1 MAFVSQNKDYKSL
14 GLKLCALAS
23 IGVLTATSLSACG
36 SNDDSDEPGFT
47 KKALNFG
54 GDMTLDDAYDVYD
67 TANEEGDTDEWCL
80 MQTVSIVL
88 EDYDYSNIYHLVNNS
103 KKFSDNWVTDHARES
118 CAHALV
124 VADKRNQ
131 QTGEAYMSM
140 KFTLSS
146 NEVNNTEFVKK
157 KAKEAYPDADIDL
170 AFEELHEDKDEVFK
184 KVDEK
189 AFDRA
194 AQLYKWSI
202 TPTLLDEALRMDNMD
217 EDGNEIIPSTP
228 YEAISADQYRKA
240 FEDAGVDMSDFAA
253 YTIEN
258 KVDPHFNDA
267 VDDDILRETG
277 ETRYLNEPP
286 AEWLDSLVDEFK
298 FTDSE
303 ARSGAQYVMDYLATD
318 RDVDEVRQPKLL
330 VPYLFSDYVARP
342 ERTPASYT
350 LPNGEEAEITE
361 DIYNKAEGVGDLK
374 RWTDGDLPAGVT
386 IRESE
391 KYSGRQIK
399 MWQRDG
405 TPLE

>member
-103 KKFSDNWVTDHARES
+103 KKFSDNWVTDHSRES

-146 NEVNNTEFVKK
+146 DSVNNIEYVKK
-157 KAKEAYPDADIDL
+157 KARETYPDADIDL
-170 AFEELHEDKDEVFK
+170 AFEELHEDKDKIFEGLDERVFN
-184 KVDEK
+184 
-189 AFDRA
+189 RA
-194 AQLYKWSI
+194 ADLYQQSI
-202 TPTLLDEALRMDNMD
+202 TPGVLDEALSTDNMD
-217 EDGNEIIPSTP
+217 IDGNEIIHTP
-228 YEAISADQYRKA
+228 LPELISADQYRKA
-240 FEDAGVDMSDFAA
+240 LEEAEADMSDFAA
-253 YTIEN
+253 YVVED
-258 KVDPHFNDA
+258 KVDPNHDDA
-267 VDDDILRETG
+267 VDWDKLHETG
-277 ETRYLNEPP
+277 KTHYIDETPV
-286 AEWLDSLVDEFK
+286 EWVDSLVNEFK
-298 FTDSE
+298 FTESE
-303 ARSGAQYVMDYLATD
+303 ARSGAQYVLDYLKNPGT
-318 RDVDEVRQPKLL
+318 REPKLL
-330 VPYLFSDYVARP
+330 VPYLFSDYVKGP
-342 ERTPASYT
+342 DHTPVTHT
-350 LPNGEEAEITE
+350 LPNGEEVEFTKDVYE
-361 DIYNKAEGVGDLK
+361 KAERKDDLSV
-374 RWTDGDLPAGVT
+374 WADGKLPVGVT
-386 IRESE
+386 IRESD
-391 KYSGRQIK
+391 KYNGRQIK
-399 MWQRDG
+399 KWQMDG
-405 TPLE
+405 TPLGSTS